1 MIDATLLQKVGA
13 GRTATVY
20 RCGQNQVVKL
30 YRPNFSK
37 RAIDEELQIGQALN
51 HVDLDVPKTYEL
63 IQLGASK
70 GIFFDY
76 IPGPS
81 MLQTLATRPWR
92 VFSYSKQMAR
102 LHFKIHGASIL
113 IKHSIPMLKES
124 LGDKISRVTLL
135 TAEERTKI
143 LYRLST
149 LTDGASI
156 CHGDFHPDNI
166 IMAKDRPVTVDWITA
181 RIGNPVADVA
191 RTWLLLN
198 MGTLP
203 ENKTAFEIFLA
214 RNLRDIFCRGYLQEY
229 KKLSNMPSSEF
240 ESWKLPIAA
249 ARLIENVS
257 DQENQNLLRFVR
269 SNCKKQINRVFQE
282 LV

>member
-1 MIDATLLQKVGA
+1 MIDTNLLQKVGA
-13 GRTATVY
+13 GRTATIY

-30 YRPNFSK
+30 YQPNFPK
-37 RAIDEELQIGQALN
+37 KAIDEEFQIGQTLN
-51 HVDLDVPKTYEL
+51 HVGIDIPQTYEL
-63 IQLGASK
+63 VQLEESK
-70 GIFFDY
+70 GILLDY
-76 IPGPS
+76 VPGPS
-81 MLQTLATRPWR
+81 MLQTLATKPWR

-102 LHFKIHGASIL
+102 LHFKIHSASIV
-113 IKHSIPMLKES
+113 IDHSIPLLKES
-124 LGDKISRVTLL
+124 LADKISRVTLL
-135 TAEERTKI
+135 TAEERTEI
-143 LYRLST
+143 HSRLST

-166 IMAKDRPVTVDWITA
+166 IMAKDRPVTVDWITT

-229 KKLSNMPSSEF
+229 RKLSNMPSAEF
-240 ESWKLPIAA
+240 ERWKLPIAA

-257 DQENQNLLRFVR
+257 GQENQKLLRLIR
-269 SNCKKQINRVFQE
+269 MKLQKEYI
-282 LV
+282 